1 MEERIYGDGEPVDI
15 NHTTFFSPPANQPS
29 SRYSFSP
36 LSPRPFRELF
46 EEARVQSSLTNLQ
59 FISNGIVEFLEDL
72 SSRCFSSDY
81 CEHRFS
87 LLSRSKRM
95 EKKHGCRLIDNS
107 FAR

>member
-15 NHTTFFSPPANQPS
+15 NHTTFFSPPRPISLPPDIPS
-29 SRYSFSP
+29 LRV
-36 LSPRPFRELF
+36 PFLRELF

-87 LLSRSKRM
+87 LLSR
-95 EKKHGCRLIDNS
+95 
-107 FAR
+107 